1 MTTTTPQTVTVP
13 TDAITTLTPP
23 ALQAY
28 LYMLASDGKFS
39 QRSAARDL
47 SRSVDSIK
55 RAIRELEGRGLIAV
69 DRTTPWAPVYTVS
82 RSMGTAKEPKK
93 ESSAPGTKA

>member
-1 MTTTTPQTVTVP
+1 MTTTTPQTVTV
-13 TDAITTLTPP
+13 TRDVIISLKP
-23 ALQAY
+23 ATLQAY
-28 LYMLASDGKFS
+28 LYMLASNDQFS

-55 RAIRELEGRGLIAV
+55 RSIRELEALGLLAV

-82 RSMGTAKEPKK
+82 RSMGTAEEPKK
-93 ESSAPGTKA
+93 ESGAPGIQA

>member
-1 MTTTTPQTVTVP
+1 MTTTTPQTVTV
-13 TDAITTLTPP
+13 TRDVIISLKP
-23 ALQAY
+23 ATLQAY
-28 LYMLASDGKFS
+28 LYMLASDGRFS

-69 DRTTPWAPVYTVS
+69 DRTIPWAPVYTVS

-93 ESSAPGTKA
+93 ESGGPGIQA